1 MKNKTLLYVG
11 IGVAVLGAGYFL
23 LRPKKDTNLGGGYV
37 PPNNQGGAGQTGQA
51 GGNQTTGQA
60 LLNIASGLDWNSIL
74 NIGGKNNIQ
83 NVPDSVPF
91 ENATEGNAFRGWVN
105 DNYPAYAQEIDLDRT
120 GSYNNSYITKAY
132 QKYGAE
138 YNQAMNNSG
147 GQTSWLA
154 NLFARNRARLGD
166 VAFDGNDFSDY
177 TSSYIG

>member
-37 PPNNQGGAGQTGQA
+37 PPNNQGGGAGQTGQA

-74 NIGGKNNIQ
+74 NIGGKNNQNTIQ

-154 NLFARNRARLGD
+154 NLLGRNRA
-166 VAFDGNDFSDY
+166 FDGDDFADY

>member
-11 IGVAVLGAGYFL
+11 IGVAVLGAGFFL
-23 LRPKKDTNLGGGYV
+23 LRPKKNTTNTGGSGGYV
-37 PPNNQGGAGQTGQA
+37 PPNNQGGGGTGQA

-74 NIGGKNNIQ
+74 NLGGNRPNNIA

-105 DNYPAYAQEIDLDRT
+105 DNYPAYAQQIDLDRT
-120 GSYNNSYITKAY
+120 GSYNNSYITQAY
-132 QKYGAE
+132 KDFGAL
-138 YNQAMNNSG
+138 YNQAMNNFSG
-147 GQTSWLA
+147 
-154 NLFARNRARLGD
+154 F
-166 VAFDGNDFSDY
+166 